1 MSTILWL
8 AFTQIAASGLGGYL
22 AGRLRIKW
30 ANVHAD
36 EVYFRDTAHGFF
48 AWAVAS
54 LATAAFLT
62 SAVGSV
68 LSGGIQAGAAA
79 ARTATAAATTATAN
93 RGDASSGPTGYFV
106 DTLFRSPQAASDAMD
121 TAPRQEAVKIFAN
134 DLRSGGL
141 SPEDSQ
147 YLSLVVAKRT
157 GLSQADAEKRVND
170 TYAKFSKAIND
181 ADTAAKEAADK
192 ARKAAAYSA
201 LWMFVALLCGAFVA
215 SLCATFGGRQR
226 DRTDYSLAGRR
237 AI

>member
-54 LATAAFLT
+54 LATAAFFLT

-121 TAPRQEAVKIFAN
+121 TAPRQEAVKN
-134 DLRSGGL
+134 L
-141 SPEDSQ
+141 
-147 YLSLVVAKRT
+147 
-157 GLSQADAEKRVND
+157 
-170 TYAKFSKAIND
+170 
-181 ADTAAKEAADK
+181 
-192 ARKAAAYSA
+192 
-201 LWMFVALLCGAFVA
+201 
-215 SLCATFGGRQR
+215 RQR
-226 DRTDYSLAGRR
+226 PAVGRLEPR
-237 AI
+237 R